1 MKNVVVIIEERNTY
15 VILYIIS
22 NNHIY
27 IYIYIAKLTSTIYKN
42 NTHTHT
48 QRPPSPELDILETVY
63 NQKKIIVKPKIR
75 VENRTTKWILTKYEM
90 LIQDIHNT
98 YRKCSSV
105 QTMQRYLRGFLT
117 RKYVLKLKQY
127 SSKAATDIQKLAR
140 GYILRQRMNDELKE
154 LLDEE
159 DQHLLISHHDLQK
172 VCTFLCIYIYTDVYI
187 YIF

>member
-1 MKNVVVIIEERNTY
+1 
-15 VILYIIS
+15 
-22 NNHIY
+22 
-27 IYIYIAKLTSTIYKN
+27 
-42 NTHTHT
+42 
-48 QRPPSPELDILETVY
+48 
-63 NQKKIIVKPKIR
+63 
-75 VENRTTKWILTKYEM
+75 M

-172 VCTFLCIYIYTDVYI
+172 VCTCICIYIFIPMYI
-187 YIF
+187 YIYINIF